1 MINLLKDSVENL
13 KDFEKELEPFFV
25 FSPIKI
31 DIDNKLF
38 SQEIYSFLM
47 ALSDCFTEMTVM
59 TVDDFKLTINNI
71 KSEYNVLGN
80 IWKPMRIAITGKEHG
95 PDISQFITILGPKEC
110 SERLKQFL
118 HFNGQ

>member
-1 MINLLKDSVENL
+1 MLSKFLLIKNNLI
-13 KDFEKELEPFFV
+13 FQYFFLPYKYLC
-25 FSPIKI
+25 S
-31 DIDNKLF
+31 
-38 SQEIYSFLM
+38 
-47 ALSDCFTEMTVM
+47 CR
-59 TVDDFKLTINNI
+59 FKLTINNI
-71 KSEYNVLGN
+71 KSEHNVLGN